1 MRLNRPLY
9 LLLLIFITS
18 LVFISGCLFKRTIDY
33 QQANRELILQN
44 DSLKAVVIDLNRKIE
59 AANSVGLSSPRLAK

>member
-1 MRLNRPLY
+1 MRLNRSLY

-44 DSLKAVVIDLNRKIE
+44 DSLKAVVIDLNRRIDE
-59 AANSVGLSSPRLAK
+59 AKSVGLSSPRLAK

>member
-1 MRLNRPLY
+1 MRLNRSTY

-18 LVFISGCLFKRTIDY
+18 LVFISGCLLKRTIDY

-44 DSLKAVVIDLNRKIE
+44 DSLKAVVIDLNRKID
-59 AANSVGLSSPRLAK
+59 AAKSVGFSSPRLAK